1 MGSAN
6 TTPFSLLFRASTSK
20 KVTQDGENG
29 GGGGGCGME
38 KKKNLRGE
46 KFVITNVSV
55 ILSISII

>member
-20 KVTQDGENG
+20 KVTQDGEN